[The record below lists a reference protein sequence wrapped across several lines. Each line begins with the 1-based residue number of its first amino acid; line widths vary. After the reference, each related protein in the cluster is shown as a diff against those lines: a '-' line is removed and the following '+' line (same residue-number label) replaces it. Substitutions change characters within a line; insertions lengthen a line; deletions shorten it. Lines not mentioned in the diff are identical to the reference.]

1 MKRKSEAVE
10 VDATAEKIAKL
21 KETAAEVVAEVSPQ
35 FPSTVLVSTWKIP
48 GVKYCNFV
56 RNLQF
61 WLSGSDFVSFL
72 RQQGA
77 KNNFN
82 SVSPNYPNCD
92 WYTVFNNCTSNEV

>member
-35 FPSTVLVSTWKIP
+35 LPSTVFVSTRKIP
-48 GVKYCNFV
+48 GAKNAILYGIVNFGCPE
-56 RNLQF
+56 
-61 WLSGSDFVSFL
+61 SGLDFFVFL
-72 RQQGA
+72 RQLGA

-82 SVSPNYPNCD
+82 
-92 WYTVFNNCTSNEV
+92 